1 VTVGVGVAGLGVNST
16 VIACSGAALFLF
28 GGVDEGALVGVGER
42 RLQLRVVARRHRRAH
57 QPPGRDHS
65 QQSGC
70 RPGWLATR

>member
-1 VTVGVGVAGLGVNST
+1 MTVSIAVAGLGCELDVDGLL
-16 VIACSGAALFLF
+16 GAALFLF
-28 GGVDEGALVGVGER
+28 GEVDEGTLVGVGER

-57 QPPGRDHS
+57 QPPGRDRS